1 MPLPEETVKK
11 TTVTAAATAAVAALP
26 LTGALVG
33 PAGATQSGA
42 ATVAGAEN
50 PVTHKDND
58 RVPEGAA
65 WTQHYFPSS
74 DGSDT
79 ELHADVLLPENLPKG
94 ERVPVILSVGA
105 YFGHSGA
112 LSDEKWSH
120 TGPSN
125 RFNDLA
131 EGGDLFDRGYALVQV
146 DLRGFGGSSGC
157 LDSLGKGEQ
166 ADVKAAVAWAAKQ
179 PWSTGKV
186 GMYGKSYDA
195 ATALIGNNLD
205 QDALK
210 AVVAQ
215 EPVWDLYRL
224 IRSNRVPKLGGALAP
239 NTYNQI
245 AMLEQL
251 PDDQERYKKNAGYEK
266 QHPECVAYNSDN
278 NLRADPES
286 TYWQERDLAE
296 QAKGSDTPLFFTQGF
311 TESNTK
317 PEAMQ
322 EYLAG
327 HQGPERGWLGPW
339 DHVRGNDRTPDGRL
353 EMGRAGWFKEV
364 MSFYDQYLKGIDPE
378 TDYPAYA
385 IEDNNGAW
393 RSQDTWPV
401 SDRSAEVALRDGSY
415 ADKGAP
421 GDSASFFTW
430 SHPVERDI
438 RITQTPRIEMN
449 TKGSGNVMV
458 KLYDVAPDG
467 KAVMFNEQVSLVDAS
482 GHVAMDL
489 KSADWTLAA
498 GHSLAVEIGT
508 IQDGAWIDTPT
519 HDRIKVTD
527 ARLNLAVD
535 DPSDD
540 VATEG
545 KRSPY
550 LDTYLKAYTKKLT
563 AKSPSFTVPSA
574 RG

>member
-1 MPLPEETVKK
+1 M
-11 TTVTAAATAAVAALP
+11 TAAATAAVAALT

-33 PAGATQSGA
+33 SAGATQSDA
-42 ATVAGAEN
+42 AAVADAEN

-79 ELHADVLLPENLPKG
+79 ELHADVLLPEKLPEGK
-94 ERVPVILSVGA
+94 RVPVILSVGA
-105 YFGHSGA
+105 YFGHSGEQK
-112 LSDEKWSH
+112 DEKWSH
-120 TGPSN
+120 TGPSD
-125 RFNDLA
+125 RFTDLV
-131 EGGDLFDRGYALVQV
+131 EEGDLLDRGYALVQV

-166 ADVKAAVAWAAKQ
+166 ADVKAAIDWAAKQ

-205 QDALK
+205 QDALG

-215 EPVWDLYRL
+215 EPLWDMYRT
-224 IRSNRVPKLGGALAP
+224 IRSNRVPMLSGALAT

-245 AMLEQL
+245 ALLEQL
-251 PDDQERYKKNAGYEK
+251 PDDQKRYRKNAGYEK
-266 QHPECVAYNSDN
+266 QHAECTAYNTSN
-278 NLRADPES
+278 NLQADPNS
-286 TYWQERDLAE
+286 QYWQERDLAG

-311 TESNTK
+311 TEPITK

-322 EYLAG
+322 EYLAN

-339 DHVRGNDRTPDGRL
+339 DHVRGNESTADGRL
-353 EMGRAGWFKEV
+353 AMGRAGWFKEV
-364 MSFYDQYLKGIDPE
+364 MSFYDQYLKGIDPR

-385 IEDNNGAW
+385 IEDSNGAW
-393 RSQDTWPV
+393 RSQDTWPLPA
-401 SDRSAEVALRDGSY
+401 RSAEVVLRDGSY
-415 ADKGAP
+415 VDKGEP
-421 GDSASFFTW
+421 GASAGFFTW
-430 SHPVERDI
+430 SHPVEQDV
-438 RITQTPRIEMN
+438 RITATPSIKMTTEGR
-449 TKGSGNVMV
+449 GNVMV

-482 GHVAMDL
+482 GQVAVDL
-489 KSADWTLAA
+489 KSSDWTLDS

-508 IQDGAWIDTPT
+508 VQDGGWIDTPA
-519 HDRIKVTD
+519 HERIRVTD

-540 VATEG
+540 VPTEG
-545 KRSPY
+545 KRSPF
-550 LDTYLKAYTKKLT
+550 LDTYLTAYTKQLT
-563 AKSPSFTVPSA
+563 PKSPSFTVPSPRA
-574 RG
+574 